1 MRCFK
6 VFRWEGGGGGEI
18 GRGMHIYIMALSRD
32 LKSLV
37 EQVPFKDCFISLSF
51 FYYYF
56 LYSDDGDA
64 HLSHQT

>member
-1 MRCFK
+1 
-6 VFRWEGGGGGEI
+6 
-18 GRGMHIYIMALSRD
+18 MHIYIMALSRD